1 MFIPQLSVT
10 EAQFHDLLVSIP
22 SSLSVS
28 SNHEYKWACEGCTF
42 LNTYKN
48 SVCDYPRNAIV
59 VVFSS
64 PDWLFYLFIFTVWQ
78 HENDKIQTPMTVIHR
93 LQRRLAISHEHIA
106 SLNKRKTELVI
117 SKTTTESLQND
128 KVPSNQ
134 AMGRNVSQPIKQQ
147 PCPLPQRSNALSDK
161 KGKKHIDEARQQYDR
176 LSSITAEQ
184 SFLSP

>member
-64 PDWLFYLFIFTVWQ
+64 PDWS
-78 HENDKIQTPMTVIHR
+78 R
-93 LQRRLAISHEHIA
+93 
-106 SLNKRKTELVI
+106 
-117 SKTTTESLQND
+117 
-128 KVPSNQ
+128 
-134 AMGRNVSQPIKQQ
+134 KQQ
-147 PCPLPQRSNALSDK
+147 PGLLS
-161 KGKKHIDEARQQYDR
+161 
-176 LSSITAEQ
+176 L
-184 SFLSP
+184 SFLCGGVASAMPCLTTSWWLNEATCLITNVINLVILFVYIHLMATRER